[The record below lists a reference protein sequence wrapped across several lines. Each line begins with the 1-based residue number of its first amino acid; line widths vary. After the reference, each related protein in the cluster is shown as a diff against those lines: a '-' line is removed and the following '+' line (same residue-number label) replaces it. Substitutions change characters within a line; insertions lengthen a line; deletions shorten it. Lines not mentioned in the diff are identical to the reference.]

1 MPRRCFVVAGSL
13 LLLAGCVTIPG
24 LYEEPRTAQVAGYPF
39 EAGVRAPQTKVS
51 FRPGSTESA
60 WRVDEV
66 GRKLIGANPQ
76 AGLRPA
82 FAVIGVSPPEIF
94 HTGTHAVYITEGLV
108 SQCRDDVMLSAVLAN
123 ELGRMI
129 SEREAKVAAE
139 VRRPHQLPPVQLPIG
154 SNGYSPAADPTH
166 LIEMAKYEKA
176 YPKTPRP
183 LTPPDPG
190 KIARTLLERAGYK
203 AADLDAAAPL
213 LKAAQ
218 RNCALENQ
226 ITGKQGDWRP

>member
-1 MPRRCFVVAGSL
+1 MTRRRLAVAGSL
-13 LLLAGCVTIPG
+13 LLLAGCVTFPN
-24 LYEEPRTAQVAGYPF
+24 LYEEPRTAQVAGHPF
-39 EAGVRAPQTKVS
+39 ETGARAPLTKVS

-66 GRKLIGANPQ
+66 GRKLTGANPQ
-76 AGLRPA
+76 AGVRPA
-82 FAVIGVSPPEIF
+82 FAVIGVSEPEVF
-94 HTGTHAVYITEGLV
+94 HTDTHIVYITEGLV
-108 SQCRDDVMLSAVLAN
+108 RQCRDDTMLSAVLAN

-139 VRRPHQLPPVQLPIG
+139 VRRPNRLPPVQLPIG

-166 LIEMAKYEKA
+166 YIEMAKFEKA

-183 LTPPDPG
+183 LTPPEPQ

-203 AADLDAAAPL
+203 ATDLDAAAPL
-213 LKAAQ
+213 LKAAE
-218 RNCALENQ
+218 RHCALEDQ
-226 ITGKQGDWRP
+226 IRGKQSNWRP